1 MVLNE
6 QQIPIAKMLLRA
18 LHADMEK
25 LGMTKA
31 NGKQKQYAKQI
42 VKISDAALS
51 QVLNEDW
58 HLIGEER
65 FEMLCKHF
73 RLMALAPNDWKI
85 LQTANFKTVQATCA
99 DAEQRCRFLAVRAP
113 TGSGK
118 TTALEVYAKN
128 SNALYVLCDALMN
141 VRDLVEEIQKAFKD
155 KTKGSLRKRV
165 LSIAAYLNKNKC
177 LLILDDF
184 GKLNDDSYRTLQLI
198 YDLTNSVEYGRKC
211 GIIISGVEYMETKIE
226 KGVKKESKCFAELY
240 SRIEIWQG
248 LKGVQKHDVAKFCE
262 LFGITD
268 DATIDTIAAKVQDFR
283 QLRAAISNVLFHRT
297 KK

>member
-6 QQIPIAKMLLRA
+6 QQQTLAVALLQA
-18 LHADMEK
+18 LRTDMEK
-25 LGMTKA
+25 LGMTKE
-31 NGKQKQYAKQI
+31 NGAQKQYARQVI
-42 VKISDAALS
+42 KISDAALS

-73 RLMALAPNDWKI
+73 RLVALAPTDWKI
-85 LQTANFKTVQATCA
+85 MPTANFKTVQATCA
-99 DAEQRCRFLAVRAP
+99 DAEHRCRFLAVRAP

-128 SNALYVLCDALMN
+128 NNALYVLCDALMN
-141 VRDLVEEIQKAFKD
+141 VRDLVEEIQRTYKD

-198 YDLTNSVEYGRKC
+198 YDLTNSVEYGRNC
-211 GIIISGVEYMETKIE
+211 GIIISGVEYMETKIQ

-248 LKGVQKHDVAKFCE
+248 LKDVHRNDVTKFCE

-268 DATIDTIAAKVQDFR
+268 EGTVDNITAKVLDFR
-283 QLRAAISNVLFHRT
+283 QLRAEISNVLFMRT
-297 KK
+297 KG